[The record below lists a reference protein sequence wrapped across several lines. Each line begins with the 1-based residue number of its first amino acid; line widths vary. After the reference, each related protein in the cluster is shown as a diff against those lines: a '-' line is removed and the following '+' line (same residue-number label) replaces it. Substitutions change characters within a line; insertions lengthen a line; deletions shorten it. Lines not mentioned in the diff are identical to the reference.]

1 MDPKILKEQKD
12 EHGYLMNEIINDF
25 KKKTKDPFVLQ
36 LLNTQII
43 NNYLF
48 AWLAFVIYPY
58 TNSK

>member
-48 AWLAFVIYPY
+48 A
-58 TNSK
+58 